1 MKKKSKI
8 ILGVCIV
15 AAALIG
21 MSVWNTWFSPT
32 KIAFINFQT
41 IQQGSISKAN
51 DNSFIKLSEVTDTT
65 GCRQRYSCIYF
76 HGYQPGQQH
85 L

>member
-32 KIAFINFQT
+32 KIAFINFQ
-41 IQQGSISKAN
+41 IGRAS
-51 DNSFIKLSEVTDTT
+51 
-65 GCRQRYSCIYF
+65 CRERV
-76 HGYQPGQQH
+76 
-85 L
+85 

>member
-8 ILGVCIV
+8 ILGVCTV

-21 MSVWNTWFSPT
+21 MSVWNIWFSPT

-41 IQQGSISKAN
+41 IAGKYIESQRQ
-51 DNSFIKLSEVTDTT
+51 FIHQT
-65 GCRQRYSCIYF
+65 Q
-76 HGYQPGQQH
+76 
-85 L
+85 